1 MKVKSFENNTYQKII
16 EFGLNRPWT
25 IFLGLLYVFS
35 ALFALTSINGR
46 FLLELNP
53 SVIQFLL
60 SSVAFIFLLVI
71 GYNLLS
77 NKYRTIWGLS
87 FLVYAVTFLGLSLNA
102 INSSFASL
110 NDPLLSQFWLLPLI
124 ILNCGL
130 WIGTSSLF
138 FENKK
143 LIYLPSLLIF
153 VLGNS
158 WFLFGSI
165 VLKNME
171 LTISIYSLGLFVP
184 VVLGA
189 AFIWYHFGKDTQYVS
204 PWFLAIGF
212 GLFGVIHIFWNPWYT
227 AVLGPMFYP
236 IFILYIVSLGLILTG
251 IRTLTKESNNNTCH
265 LS

>member
-1 MKVKSFENNTYQKII
+1 MKVKSYENNTYQKII

-25 IFLGLLYVFS
+25 IFLGLLYIFF

-71 GYNLLS
+71 GYVLLS

-87 FLVYAVTFLGLSLNA
+87 FLVYAATFLGLSLNA

-110 NDPLLSQFWLLPLI
+110 NDPLLIQFWLLPLI
-124 ILNCGL
+124 FLNCGL

-143 LIYLPSLLIF
+143 IVYFPPLLIF
-153 VLGNS
+153 ILGNS

-165 VLKNME
+165 VLKNLE
-171 LTISIYSLGLFVP
+171 LTIAIYSLGLFVP
-184 VVLGA
+184 VVLGTA
-189 AFIWYHFGKDTQYVS
+189 IIWYYFGKDTPYIS
-204 PWFLAIGF
+204 PWLLTVGF
-212 GLFGVIHIFWNPWYT
+212 GLFGIIHIFWNPWYT

-251 IRTLTKESNNNTCH
+251 IRTLTKESNNNNCH